1 MREEDLFAEAIELPA
16 DERDAFLEKACEEN
30 AALRKSVEALI
41 SAHEVETAVV
51 DRAVTDGAEI
61 PAEII
66 GQISDEAYSMATG
79 AQDEAVGA
87 TTPEDRDMVFGD
99 YVLKSEVARGAM
111 GVVYRAEQTSLNR
124 TVAVKMIRSSML
136 ASEEDV
142 ARFKM
147 EAEAAAGLDH
157 PNIVPIYDVGEL
169 EGQHYFSMKLIEG
182 TTLDRELETL
192 RRNPRTAVELMA
204 TVARAI
210 HAAHQHGILHR
221 DIKPANILI
230 DQGGQPHVADFGL
243 AKQIES
249 NSSMTVSGQIMGTP
263 FYMAPEQAE
272 GDMKNVTTKADVYS
286 LGALLYHALTGEP
299 PHKGESLVE
308 TLQLVVNEEPRPP
321 RAIDSAIDRDLA
333 TIAMKCLEKDPEKRY
348 SSAAG
353 LANDFDR
360 WLLGEPIAARP
371 VGAAERVVKWM
382 RRKPVLAAL
391 WMLSLIFLLTL
402 GIGGPIVAVHQAKLR
417 GIADSEHDLAVEAG
431 KKEAEARALAQNRAD
446 EIRRNL
452 YCAEM
457 NLVSQALMQPGGLRR
472 FREFLDHWVP
482 LEGEEDLRGWEW
494 HFLSARQDT
503 GQFSYRGHRSQVL
516 AAAWSPK
523 GDRVVSADFGG
534 NIRAWDP
541 DTGEEFFALRGENRG
556 IQLIEWEPDGNR
568 FLLGGQ
574 GGIVQVRDGRSGD
587 LLAEGPR
594 READFGA
601 AAWSPDGARIATGWS
616 DGVILL
622 IDAATGEETATI
634 KAHRKLVE
642 ALAWSPDGAWL
653 ASGGRDAKIRF
664 WDATTCK
671 LVREVG
677 EKSSIASLAWS
688 SEGGLVA
695 SGSSR
700 GEVTVRNGAS
710 GEVLFNLD
718 GHEDRVAQIGWS
730 PDGRRLASASW
741 DYTTHIWDLAA
752 GEVSATIRGIDKAQS
767 VSWSPDG
774 RRLAVAFGTEVTL
787 YDAFRGDS
795 DTLQGREGAAI
806 SIRWNPAGDRLAV
819 FEGAHRAGVWNTET
833 LTREAEFG
841 GHRSILRD
849 AAWSPDGKRV
859 AAISED
865 GKILVRE
872 AATGETIHFFETGQT
887 EGGSVKWSADGN
899 RLMSIGD
906 DSILR
911 AWDMQSGAEV
921 TGRELR
927 VPVYTLSWSRDG
939 QRLAIPDKKGG
950 IAIVDAESLEERRRL
965 EGPGRRIN
973 RLAWSP
979 SGDRVAVSS
988 AGGVILILDAE
999 GRDAPLELAGHNNE
1013 VSGLAWSPDGTRL
1026 ASGGADRSL
1035 RVWDTVA
1042 GLQCLL
1048 LHAHEQAITSVAWSG
1063 DGTCIAS
1070 ASVDGTIKLWDSEG
1084 RDSAEVEPAVADN
1097 SPPGKTPQLYADR
1110 LNSFASPGDWQRA
1123 LTVLRGAVAE
1133 APLDDRLHFQAATLF
1148 LYLEDEES
1156 YRAIRDAALA
1166 MDEGA
1171 RSVDPANIAMTGL
1184 LLEDSGID
1192 LRRLVALAEGP
1203 PPAWVEKGGNDKWT
1217 RVARALAAYRTERF
1231 DEAVALAI
1239 EDRDRA
1245 ALGRPYEA
1253 QMLLIE
1259 AMAKAKRGDQKG
1271 ASEAFHR
1278 AKALLD
1284 EKLGEKDSAFGKGWH
1299 NWLTG
1304 AILLREARRVMDK
1317 G

>member
-1 MREEDLFAEAIELPA
+1 M
-16 DERDAFLEKACEEN
+16 
-30 AALRKSVEALI
+30 
-41 SAHEVETAVV
+41 
-51 DRAVTDGAEI
+51 
-61 PAEII
+61 
-66 GQISDEAYSMATG
+66 
-79 AQDEAVGA
+79 
-87 TTPEDRDMVFGD
+87 
-99 YVLKSEVARGAM
+99 
-111 GVVYRAEQTSLNR
+111 
-124 TVAVKMIRSSML
+124 
-136 ASEEDV
+136 
-142 ARFKM
+142 
-147 EAEAAAGLDH
+147 
-157 PNIVPIYDVGEL
+157 
-169 EGQHYFSMKLIEG
+169 
-182 TTLDRELETL
+182 
-192 RRNPRTAVELMA
+192 
-204 TVARAI
+204 
-210 HAAHQHGILHR
+210 
-221 DIKPANILI
+221 
-230 DQGGQPHVADFGL
+230 
-243 AKQIES
+243 
-249 NSSMTVSGQIMGTP
+249 
-263 FYMAPEQAE
+263 
-272 GDMKNVTTKADVYS
+272 
-286 LGALLYHALTGEP
+286 
-299 PHKGESLVE
+299 
-308 TLQLVVNEEPRPP
+308 
-321 RAIDSAIDRDLA
+321 
-333 TIAMKCLEKDPEKRY
+333 
-348 SSAAG
+348 
-353 LANDFDR
+353 
-360 WLLGEPIAARP
+360 
-371 VGAAERVVKWM
+371 
-382 RRKPVLAAL
+382 
-391 WMLSLIFLLTL
+391 
-402 GIGGPIVAVHQAKLR
+402 
-417 GIADSEHDLAVEAG
+417 
-431 KKEAEARALAQNRAD
+431 
-446 EIRRNL
+446 
-452 YCAEM
+452 
-457 NLVSQALMQPGGLRR
+457 
-472 FREFLDHWVP
+472 
-482 LEGEEDLRGWEW
+482 
-494 HFLSARQDT
+494 
-503 GQFSYRGHRSQVL
+503 
-516 AAAWSPK
+516 
-523 GDRVVSADFGG
+523 
-534 NIRAWDP
+534 
-541 DTGEEFFALRGENRG
+541 
-556 IQLIEWEPDGNR
+556 
-568 FLLGGQ
+568 
-574 GGIVQVRDGRSGD
+574 
-587 LLAEGPR
+587 
-594 READFGA
+594 
-601 AAWSPDGARIATGWS
+601 
-616 DGVILL
+616 
-622 IDAATGEETATI
+622 
-634 KAHRKLVE
+634 
-642 ALAWSPDGAWL
+642 
-653 ASGGRDAKIRF
+653 
-664 WDATTCK
+664 
-671 LVREVG
+671 
-677 EKSSIASLAWS
+677 
-688 SEGGLVA
+688 
-695 SGSSR
+695 
-700 GEVTVRNGAS
+700 
-710 GEVLFNLD
+710 
-718 GHEDRVAQIGWS
+718 
-730 PDGRRLASASW
+730 
-741 DYTTHIWDLAA
+741 
-752 GEVSATIRGIDKAQS
+752 
-767 VSWSPDG
+767 
-774 RRLAVAFGTEVTL
+774 
-787 YDAFRGDS
+787 
-795 DTLQGREGAAI
+795 
-806 SIRWNPAGDRLAV
+806 AV

-1156 YRAIRDAALA
+1156 YRAIRDA
-1166 MDEGA
+1166 
-1171 RSVDPANIAMTGL
+1171 
-1184 LLEDSGID
+1184 
-1192 LRRLVALAEGP
+1192 
-1203 PPAWVEKGGNDKWT
+1203 
-1217 RVARALAAYRTERF
+1217 RALAAYRTERF